1 MADPHTADAHD
12 SHDAYA
18 RGTQE
23 ISEQVATFSL
33 FQGMAKWGSLGVA
46 AVLAFL
52 TVWFMPGGTFIA
64 GFLVAAVLLVG
75 GVYFLRSPK
84 SELH

>member
-1 MADPHTADAHD
+1 MADPHTADAQH

-23 ISEQVATFSL
+23 ISEQVATFNL
-33 FQGMAKWGSLGVA
+33 FQGLTKWGSLAVA

-52 TVWFMPGGTFIA
+52 TVWFMPGGSFIA
-64 GFLVAAVLLVG
+64 GFIVAAVLLVG
-75 GVYFLRSPK
+75 GGFFLRSGK
-84 SELH
+84 SEAH

>member
-18 RGTQE
+18 HGTQE

-33 FQGMAKWGSLGVA
+33 FQGMAKWGSLGIA
-46 AVLAFL
+46 ALLAFL
-52 TVWFMPGGTFIA
+52 TIWFMPGGSFMA
-64 GFLVAAVLLVG
+64 GAIVFVVMMVG
-75 GVYFLRSPK
+75 GGFFLRSPK
-84 SELH
+84 PSAH

>member
-18 RGTQE
+18 HGTQE

-33 FQGMAKWGSLGVA
+33 FQGMAKWGSLAIA
-46 AVLAFL
+46 AILAFL
-52 TVWFMPGGTFIA
+52 TIWFMPGGSFMA
-64 GFLVAAVLLVG
+64 GAIVFVVMMVG
-75 GVYFLRSPK
+75 GGFFLRSPK
-84 SELH
+84 SNAH

>member
-12 SHDAYA
+12 NHDAYA

-75 GVYFLRSPK
+75 GGYFLRSPK

>member
-18 RGTQE
+18 HGTQE

-33 FQGMAKWGSLGVA
+33 FQGLAKWGSLGLA

-52 TVWFMPGGTFIA
+52 TIWFMPGGSFMA
-64 GFLVAAVLLVG
+64 GAIVFVVMVAG
-75 GVYFLRSPK
+75 GGFFLRSPK
-84 SELH
+84 SEAH